1 MEIRIIKL
9 DSQVPAKEIGTS
21 GTANIYRV
29 IENGVEFKI
38 LFNSYIHGNSL
49 HIEGKNGFLY
59 TDRENDTVHRLVLA
73 ISEGCGMRTEADEII
88 EGLSSLSVQGV
99 IYAERRKETRE
110 IIITDRRPGSTK
122 GKPLVFIDDQKI
134 ELTDIK

>member
-1 MEIRIIKL
+1 
-9 DSQVPAKEIGTS
+9 
-21 GTANIYRV
+21 
-29 IENGVEFKI
+29 
-38 LFNSYIHGNSL
+38 
-49 HIEGKNGFLY
+49 
-59 TDRENDTVHRLVLA
+59 
-73 ISEGCGMRTEADEII
+73 MRTEADEII